1 MLPFYWLKQEGET
14 MKLVKGAV
22 LAGRYEIIEQ
32 IGSGGM
38 ALVYRAKDKKLGRD
52 VTFKVL
58 REEYCLDE
66 DFLSRFN
73 VEARSAASLSHPN
86 IVNVYDVGSEGE
98 INYIVM
104 EYIDGVTL
112 KDLILKRAPFENE
125 ETLGVAIQIASA
137 LSHAHKNGIIHRD
150 IKPQN
155 ILVTKAGT
163 VKVTDFGIAR
173 SVGNKTTTTSTNT
186 MGSVHYFSP
195 EQAKGRYVDFRS
207 DIYSLGIVMFEM
219 ATGSV
224 PYNADTA
231 ITVALKHL
239 NEPLPDMVK
248 INPAI
253 SESLKKIILK
263 ACSKQTLQR
272 YASADEMLI
281 DLKRA
286 ITNESGE
293 FVKYNERTFDSPT
306 IMLGEEDIGAI
317 RGGAYARDSED
328 HEYDE
333 DYDDG
338 EYYDDEIDKKTERKI
353 VLAAVFTAIAIIAL
367 ISAIGLKLHTGKS
380 KQYALTDLTGYTV
393 EEAKKLLAQHDITI
407 GKEEEGYSDAVEP
420 GKIMDQ
426 SPEEGTLMNK
436 EDTIK
441 VTVSKG
447 ENKIEVPNFVGMER
461 SEVYN
466 MEEVRSGFLIID
478 ETEPEYNDDYE
489 INKVVYQS
497 VNKGEKVSKNTKI
510 KITLSRGKKMEDV
523 IVPNLLNRSESEAKR
538 LILESGLEIGIVSP
552 SYSNEYPEGRV
563 CAQSVPGG
571 ETVKAETAIGIYISM
586 GPKPSEQPGENQGN
600 ENNSQTPGGSQ
611 NNNDGVKYGMIVIPA
626 PPQANEG
633 YVEVEV
639 IQKNEDGSELTIYPK
654 TSVTAD
660 DFPLQLNIKGSGKA
674 DISAFAD
681 GIMYAKE
688 TFDFNKGGN

>member
-1 MLPFYWLKQEGET
+1 MRLT
-14 MKLVKGAV
+14 KGAV

-137 LSHAHKNGIIHRD
+137 LSQAHKNGIIHRD

-224 PYNADTA
+224 PYDADTA

-239 NEPLPDMVK
+239 NEPLPDMAK
-248 INPAI
+248 INPNI

-306 IMLGEEDIGAI
+306 IMLDEEDIGAI
-317 RGGAYARDSED
+317 RGSYARDTKD
-328 HEYDE
+328 HDYDE

-338 EYYDDEIDKKTERKI
+338 DYDDDEIDKRTERKI
-353 VLAAVFTAIAIIAL
+353 VLAAVFTALAIIAL
-367 ISAIGLKLHTGKS
+367 ISAIGLKLHAGKS
-380 KQYALTDLTGYTV
+380 KQYELSNLTGYTV

-407 GKEEEGYSDAVEP
+407 GKEEEGYTDKVEP

-426 SPEEGTLMNK
+426 YPEAGTLMNK
-436 EDTIK
+436 DEVIK

-447 ENKIEVPNFVGMER
+447 ESKTEVPNFVGMER
-461 SEVYN
+461 SEVYAL
-466 MEEVRSGFLIID
+466 EAVRSGFLIID

-489 INKVVYQS
+489 INKVIYQS
-497 VNKGEKVSKNTKI
+497 VNKGEKVGKNTKI
-510 KITLSRGKKMEDV
+510 KITVSRGKKTEEV
-523 IVPNLLNRSESEAKR
+523 IVPNLLNKSESEAKR
-538 LILESGLEIGIVSP
+538 LILESGFEIGIVSP
-552 SYSNEYPEGRV
+552 SYSNEYPAGIV

-571 ETVKAETAIGIYISM
+571 ETVKAKTAIGIYISM
-586 GPKPSEQPGENQGN
+586 GPKPSEQPGSTQGS
-600 ENNSQTPGGSQ
+600 ENNPPSSGGK
-611 NNNDGVKYGMIVIPA
+611 NNDGEAKFGLIVIRQA
-626 PPQANEG
+626 PPKANEG

-639 IQKNEDGSELTIYPK
+639 IQKNADGTEEVVYPK
-654 TSVTAD
+654 KSVTAS
-660 DFPLQLNIKGSGKA
+660 DFPLEITVRGSGKA
-674 DISAFAD
+674 DITAFAD
-681 GIMYAKE
+681 GVMFAKE
-688 TFDFNKGGN
+688 TFDFDKGGN